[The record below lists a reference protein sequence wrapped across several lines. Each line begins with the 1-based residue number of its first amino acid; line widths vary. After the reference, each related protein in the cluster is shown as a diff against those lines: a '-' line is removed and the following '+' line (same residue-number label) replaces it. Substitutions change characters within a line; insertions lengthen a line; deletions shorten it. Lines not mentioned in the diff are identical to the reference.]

1 MLGGLKVPAMKTML
15 ELLGTLNE
23 HLLIKQIVKKQFT
36 ISGGYQWSSTD
47 SKMAIQKVSNDVIK
61 RFNGENEKT
70 LKYNINYRRLRSSAG
85 RSMLD
90 SIISKIKNSQVVIF
104 DITDKNP
111 NVMLELGYALALSID
126 NDYLSIYLISKKGE
140 PLPHNIPTDLHGYF
154 ISEYTIENGEVKFK
168 DNGSLRMSIE
178 SDVKEYFNQIFTDFN
193 PINETE

>member
-1 MLGGLKVPAMKTML
+1 M
-15 ELLGTLNE
+15 
-23 HLLIKQIVKKQFT
+23 KKQFT
-36 ISGGYQWSSTD
+36 ISGGYQWSSND

-70 LKYNINYRRLRSSAG
+70 LKYNINYIRLRSSAG
-85 RSMLD
+85 RSILD

-104 DITDKNP
+104 DSTDKNP

-140 PLPHNIPTDLHGYF
+140 PLPHNIPTDLHEYF

-168 DNGSLRMSIE
+168 YNGSLRMSIE
-178 SDVKEYFNQIFTDFN
+178 SEVKEYFNQIFSDFN
-193 PINETE
+193 SINEAE